1 MKAYAKTNIGL
12 GRIVNQDVY
21 YLPRGN
27 EQFCV
32 LADGMGGHRAGEIA
46 SAIAVEHF
54 TAVLRESEPSE
65 EALHEAVRLANER
78 VYLAAQSDPSMHGMG
93 TTLTALWF
101 DNGYVYLS
109 HIGDSRAYL
118 LRNRALMQLSTD
130 HSLVDELLTLGEITL
145 KEARTHPHRNI
156 ITRAVGTSPSVKADI
171 IRIDAQPKDV
181 WLLCSDGLSNY
192 VSSPEMAEIMTR
204 NRLTWHERID
214 ELIKLAL
221 KRGGSD
227 NITVLFAIGE
237 GAIVS

>member
-1 MKAYAKTNIGL
+1 
-12 GRIVNQDVY
+12 
-21 YLPRGN
+21 
-27 EQFCV
+27 
-32 LADGMGGHRAGEIA
+32 MGGHLAGEVA

-54 TAVLRESEPSE
+54 TRVLQGHEPSE
-65 EALHEAVRLANER
+65 EALHEAVRIANER
-78 VYLAAQSDPSMHGMG
+78 VYEASLNDPNMHGMG

-101 DNGYVYLS
+101 DRDYVYLS

-156 ITRAVGTSPSVKADI
+156 ITRALGTGPSVKADI

-192 VSSPEMAEIMTR
+192 VSSPEMAEVMTR
-204 NRLTWHERID
+204 SRITWHDKID
-214 ELIKLAL
+214 ELIRLTL
-221 KRGGSD
+221 SRGGSD
-227 NITVLFAIGE
+227 NITVLFAVGE
-237 GAIVS
+237 GAIMA